1 MADTLLA
8 VVDSSTLVK
17 RNRGKRC
24 LTFFNAFPNFYHSML
39 DMDPKNPKGW
49 LIDLEMAVKWS
60 KKDEQRAK
68 ETFAQ
73 APDPSLDPDFGDMEL
88 DNPDAS
94 TSSPP
99 PSLRSQEKWKAER
112 TVEGQLLF

>member
-1 MADTLLA
+1 
-8 VVDSSTLVK
+8 
-17 RNRGKRC
+17 
-24 LTFFNAFPNFYHSML
+24 ML

-73 APDPSLDPDFGDMEL
+73 APDPSLDPDFGEMEL
-88 DNPDAS
+88 DNPDAA
-94 TSSPP
+94 TNSPP
-99 PSLRSQEKWKAER
+99 PSLRPHEKWKAER
-112 TVEGQLLF
+112 TVE